1 LFFWEKRVNLK
12 LSSYCLA
19 LKSKNEFI
27 IKTCLV
33 GSQRRAVMR
42 NSRNPVEPRFLVAD
56 AVCSLEDALPDLRST
71 GIP

>member
-42 NSRNPVEPRFLVAD
+42 NPVEPRFLVAD